1 MEKKDLRL
9 YYKNQLEL
17 GYALRDYIDA
27 YFQNKVLD
35 EDLEDKINNVIEAN
49 KDKFYKGND
58 IAQKPKQILGK
69 TRLNVLYGILSKKG
83 GELNEEDSSIKQ

>member
-1 MEKKDLRL
+1 MEKSDIRL

-35 EDLEDKINNVIEAN
+35 KELEEKIISVIEAN
-49 KDKFYKGND
+49 RDKFYKDNE

-69 TRLNVLYGILSKKG
+69 TRLNVLQQILNKKG
-83 GELNEEDSSIKQ
+83 EKASEEGSNTKQ

>member
-1 MEKKDLRL
+1 MEKNDLRL

-17 GYALRDYIDA
+17 GYALRDFIDA

-35 EDLEDKINNVIEAN
+35 KELEDKITSVIEAN
-49 KDKFYKGND
+49 KDKFYKGSD

-69 TRLNVLYGILSKKG
+69 TRLNVLYGILSKRG
-83 GELNEEDSSIKQ
+83 GDFNEENSNIK

>member
-1 MEKKDLRL
+1 MQKSDIRL

-27 YFQNKVLD
+27 YFQNKVQD
-35 EDLEDKINNVIEAN
+35 AELEEKILSVIEAN
-49 KDKFYKGND
+49 KTKFYKGEA

-69 TRLNVLYGILSKKG
+69 ARLDILNNILSKNSKG
-83 GELNEEDSSIKQ
+83 GDK

>member
-1 MEKKDLRL
+1 MQKSDIRL

-27 YFQNKVLD
+27 YFQNKVQD
-35 EDLEDKINNVIEAN
+35 SELEEKIFSVIEAN
-49 KDKFYKGND
+49 KTKFYKGSE

-69 TRLNVLYGILSKKG
+69 ARLDILNNIINKNSKG
-83 GELNEEDSSIKQ
+83 GEK

>member
-1 MEKKDLRL
+1 MDNNDIRL

-17 GYALRDYIDA
+17 GYALRDFIDA

-35 EDLEDKINNVIEAN
+35 KDLEYKITTIIEAN
-49 KDKFYKGND
+49 KDKFYKGTD

-69 TRLNVLYGILSKKG
+69 TRLNVLNGILSKRG
-83 GELNEEDSSIKQ
+83 GEV

>member
-1 MEKKDLRL
+1 MQKSDIRL

-27 YFQNKVLD
+27 YFQNKVQD
-35 EDLEDKINNVIEAN
+35 AELEEKIFSVIEAN
-49 KDKFYKGND
+49 KTKFYKGNE

-69 TRLNVLYGILSKKG
+69 ARLDILNNIINKNLKG
-83 GELNEEDSSIKQ
+83 GEK